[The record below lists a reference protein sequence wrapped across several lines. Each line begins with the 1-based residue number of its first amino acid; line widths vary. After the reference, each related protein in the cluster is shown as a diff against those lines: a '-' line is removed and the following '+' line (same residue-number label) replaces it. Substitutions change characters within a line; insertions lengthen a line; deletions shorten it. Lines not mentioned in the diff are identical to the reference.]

1 VIHIPRIG
9 DRIRLVAMNDDPD
22 PIPYGT
28 LGTVTAIHNHHDWVQ
43 VEVDWD
49 NGRALMLS
57 LPHDRIEIDRE

>member
-1 VIHIPRIG
+1 MQSPQVG

-22 PIPYGT
+22 PIPHGT

-49 NGRALMLS
+49 NGRRLMLS
-57 LPHDRIEIDRE
+57 LPDDLIEIERE